1 MELGEALE
9 RINTIHAQVA
19 RTGTFRGYKAVT
31 VGLTGVLA
39 LVVSAFQPLLVP
51 DPQGNVHQYLQ
62 LWIGVAVVSVV
73 CVAIE
78 LAMRY
83 VKSDS
88 PLQRAQTR
96 QAVEQ
101 FVPCLAAGAGTTWAM
116 VQFSPDTAHL
126 LPGLWSILFS
136 LGIFASCR
144 QLPRLAIVVAIYY
157 LLAGGACLALARDL
171 HALSPWAMAGT
182 FGVGQLLTAVVLYFS
197 LERHHAGR

>member
-19 RTGTFRGYKAVT
+19 RTGTFRGYKAAT
-31 VGLTGVLA
+31 VGLTGLLA
-39 LVVSAFQPLLVP
+39 FGVAAFQPLLVP
-51 DPQGNVHQYLQ
+51 NPIGKVQQYLQ
-62 LWIGVAVVSVV
+62 LWIGVAAISVI

-78 LAMRY
+78 LATRY
-83 VKSDS
+83 AKSDS

-101 FVPCLAAGAGTTWAM
+101 FVPCLAAGAFTTWAL
-116 VQFSPDTAHL
+116 VRFSPDTVHL
-126 LPGLWSILFS
+126 LPGLWSIMFS

-144 QLPRLAIVVAIYY
+144 QLPRQAIVVAIHY
-157 LLAGGACLALARDL
+157 LVAGAACLAMARDV

-182 FGVGQLLTAVVLYFS
+182 FGIGQLLTAAVLYFS
-197 LERHHAGR
+197 LERNHVGR